1 MFSSLIQALG
11 VDSSFFIQ
19 FVIFLFF
26 YPILSSFL
34 FCPYFRFQNQR
45 EKETSE
51 RMRQVAK
58 LKEKKEALQEV
69 YNEKARSIN
78 EEFNRL
84 YQQRS
89 KQMRESFQKERMNNQ
104 RKIQRE
110 YEERSKVFFNQVVEA
125 EDQVQKEVHQIAKIA
140 VDLLTS

>member
-34 FCPYFRFQNQR
+34 FRPYFRFQNQR

-84 YQQRS
+84 YQQKS
-89 KQMRESFQKERMNNQ
+89 KQMRESFLKERVNNQ
-104 RKIQRE
+104 KKIQRE
-110 YEERSKVFFNQVVEA
+110 YEERSKAFFNQVVEA
-125 EDQVQKEVHQIAKIA
+125 EDQIQKEVYQIAKIA
-140 VDLLTS
+140 ADRLTS